1 MNIFEMIKEKFP
13 NVKLA
18 SEKIQVEVDDL
29 CSILEYLKITPE
41 LSFDMLLSIIAVDYM
56 NSVELI
62 YPVISTYMNE
72 RVNLSVNI
80 QTDAQSVI
88 NLYPSA
94 YFDECEIYD
103 LFGVNFIGNNN
114 LKRLLMPKSWIGHPL
129 RHPLRKNYELKDK
142 RLSWNG

>member
-18 SEKIQVEVDDL
+18 SEKIEVEVDDL
-29 CSILEYLKITPE
+29 CNILEYLKTTPE

-56 NSVELI
+56 DSVELI

-72 RVNLSVNI
+72 RINLAIKV
-80 QTDAQSVI
+80 QTDAQSVV

-129 RHPLRKNYELKDK
+129 RKNYELKDK

>member
-1 MNIFEMIKEKFP
+1 MNIFEMIKDKFP
-13 NVKLA
+13 NVKLG
-18 SEKIQVEVDDL
+18 SEKIEVEVGDL
-29 CSILEYLKITPE
+29 CSVLEYLKTTPE

-56 NSVELI
+56 DTVELI

-72 RVNLSVNI
+72 RINLSIKV
-80 QTDAQSVI
+80 QTDVQAVI

-129 RHPLRKNYELKDK
+129 RKNYELQDK

>member
-18 SEKIQVEVDDL
+18 SEKIEVEVGDL
-29 CSILEYLKITPE
+29 CSVLEYLKTTPE

-80 QTDAQSVI
+80 QTDVQSVI

-129 RHPLRKNYELKDK
+129 RKNYELKDK

>member
-1 MNIFEMIKEKFP
+1 MNIFEMIKDKFP
-13 NVKLA
+13 NVKLT
-18 SEKIQVEVDDL
+18 SEKIEVEVDDL
-29 CSILEYLKITPE
+29 CPILEYLKITPE

-56 NSVELI
+56 DSVELI

-72 RVNLSVNI
+72 RINLSIKV
-80 QTDAQSVI
+80 QTDAKSVI

-114 LKRLLMPKSWIGHPL
+114 LKRLLMPQSWIG
-129 RHPLRKNYELKDK
+129 HPLRKNYELKDK

>member
-1 MNIFEMIKEKFP
+1 MNIFEMIKDKFP

-18 SEKIQVEVDDL
+18 SEKIEVEVDDL
-29 CSILEYLKITPE
+29 CPILEYLKTTPE

-56 NSVELI
+56 DKVELI

-72 RVNLSVNI
+72 RINLSTKV

-129 RHPLRKNYELKDK
+129 RKNYELKDE

>member
-1 MNIFEMIKEKFP
+1 MNIFEMIKDKFP

-18 SEKIQVEVDDL
+18 SEKIEVEVDDL
-29 CSILEYLKITPE
+29 CPILEYLKITPE

-62 YPVISTYMNE
+62 YPIISTYMNE
-72 RVNLSVNI
+72 RINLSIKV
-80 QTDAQSVI
+80 QTDAKSVI
-88 NLYPSA
+88 DLYPSA

-129 RHPLRKNYELKDK
+129 RKNYELKDK

>member
-129 RHPLRKNYELKDK
+129 RKNYELKDK

>member
-13 NVKLA
+13 NVKLG
-18 SEKIQVEVDDL
+18 SEKIEVEVDDL
-29 CSILEYLKITPE
+29 CNILEYLKTTPE

-56 NSVELI
+56 DSVELI

-72 RVNLSVNI
+72 RINLAIKV
-80 QTDAQSVI
+80 QTDTQSVV

-129 RHPLRKNYELKDK
+129 RKNYELKDK

>member
-1 MNIFEMIKEKFP
+1 MNIFEMIKDKFP
-13 NVKLA
+13 NVKLT
-18 SEKIQVEVDDL
+18 SEKIEVEVDDL
-29 CSILEYLKITPE
+29 CPILEYLKITPE

-56 NSVELI
+56 DSVELI

-72 RVNLSVNI
+72 RINLSIKV
-80 QTDAQSVI
+80 QTDAKSVI

-114 LKRLLMPKSWIGHPL
+114 LKRLLMPQSWI
-129 RHPLRKNYELKDK
+129 
-142 RLSWNG
+142 

>member
-1 MNIFEMIKEKFP
+1 MNIFEMIKDKFP
-13 NVKLA
+13 NVKLG
-18 SEKIQVEVDDL
+18 SEKIEVEVGDL
-29 CSILEYLKITPE
+29 CSVLEYLKTTPE

-56 NSVELI
+56 DTVELI

-72 RVNLSVNI
+72 RINLSIKV
-80 QTDAQSVI
+80 QTDVQSVI

-129 RHPLRKNYELKDK
+129 RKNYELKDK

>member
-18 SEKIQVEVDDL
+18 SEKIEVEVDDL
-29 CSILEYLKITPE
+29 CNILEYLKTTPE

-56 NSVELI
+56 DSVELI

-72 RVNLSVNI
+72 RINLAIKV
-80 QTDAQSVI
+80 QTDTQSVV

-129 RHPLRKNYELKDK
+129 RKNYELKDK